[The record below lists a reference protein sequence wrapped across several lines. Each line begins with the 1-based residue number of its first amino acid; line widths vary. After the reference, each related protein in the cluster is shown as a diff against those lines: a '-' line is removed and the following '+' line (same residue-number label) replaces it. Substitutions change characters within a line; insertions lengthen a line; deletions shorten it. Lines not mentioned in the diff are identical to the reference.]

1 MKPTKKMHMRVY
13 IILFLVVI
21 IGFGTVFGSL
31 VNIQI
36 FKGKEYRDLA
46 SEQQLRDTVINPT
59 RGDITDRNGNVLA
72 TSNTV
77 WNVILSPND
86 IKDDA
91 QRELIASGLSAILE
105 VEKDEILEKSH
116 KSNFHEYLKKK
127 VDKETVDKVLQF
139 ASENKIGA
147 IYTAEDT
154 KRYYPY
160 GSLASQVLGFVNS
173 EGGAYGLEAWYE
185 DLLKGVPGRVV
196 TGKTAQNVEMYNSY
210 SKLH

>member
-1 MKPTKKMHMRVY
+1 M
-13 IILFLVVI
+13 
-21 IGFGTVFGSL
+21 
-31 VNIQI
+31 
-36 FKGKEYRDLA
+36 
-46 SEQQLRDTVINPT
+46 
-59 RGDITDRNGNVLA
+59 
-72 TSNTV
+72 

-139 ASENKIGA
+139 ASDNKIGA

-160 GSLASQVLGFVNS
+160 GNFCS
-173 EGGAYGLEAWYE
+173 
-185 DLLKGVPGRVV
+185 
-196 TGKTAQNVEMYNSY
+196 TAVSY
-210 SKLH
+210 THLCL